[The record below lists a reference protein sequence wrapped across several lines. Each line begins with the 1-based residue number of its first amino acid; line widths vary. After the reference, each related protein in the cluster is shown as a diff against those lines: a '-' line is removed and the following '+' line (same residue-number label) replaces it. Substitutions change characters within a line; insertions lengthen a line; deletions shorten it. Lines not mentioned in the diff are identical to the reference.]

1 MPLNVDA
8 VTLTLL
14 AVLAALAVLMIGIV
28 IYLLSGRRA
37 AILRARGTATVRAT
51 IVEYFRRSGVTVV
64 ADCVLTEDGRYT
76 ALVESEPMKRFR
88 LSHIIEMTLR
98 EHVRKAAGV
107 ELDKIYWRFPV
118 KEALQAGAAP
128 AAAAETAAAG
138 AAATAADSG
147 PAQAQSGDK
156 PAKAHELSDEYIN
169 EGLEHYRH
177 IPKPEVDELPW
188 EAFEQVTTQQ
198 RKEGGAD

>member
-1 MPLNVDA
+1 MTFNVDA
-8 VTLTLL
+8 VTLILL
-14 AVLAALAVLMIGIV
+14 AVLAAVVIGSV
-28 IYLLSGRRA
+28 AYAATLKGKADKRRRRTSA
-37 AILRARGTATVRAT
+37 VRAT
-51 IVEYFRRSGVTVV
+51 IIDYFRRSGVTVS

-98 EHVRKAAGV
+98 EHVRKACGI

-118 KEALQAGAAP
+118 KEAVQAAAAPP
-128 AAAAETAAAG
+128 AAAAESEKTAPQAA
-138 AAATAADSG
+138 SG
-147 PAQAQSGDK
+147 KQERPD
-156 PAKAHELSDEYIN
+156 ELSDEYIN

-188 EAFEQVTTQQ
+188 EAFEEVTTSQ
-198 RKEGGAD
+198 RKEPPAA

>member
-1 MPLNVDA
+1 MTLNADA
-8 VTLTLL
+8 VTLILLVLL
-14 AVLAALAVLMIGIV
+14 AAVVIGGIA
-28 IYLLSGRRA
+28 YGAS
-37 AILRARGTATVRAT
+37 ARGKAAKRRRRTAAVRAT
-51 IVEYFRRSGVTVV
+51 IIEYFRRSGVTVS

-98 EHVRKAAGV
+98 EHIRKASGI

-118 KEALQAGAAP
+118 KEAIQAAATP
-128 AAAAETAAAG
+128 AAAAAESAKAAPETA
-138 AAATAADSG
+138 SG
-147 PAQAQSGDK
+147 KQEQPD
-156 PAKAHELSDEYIN
+156 ELSDEYIN

-188 EAFEQVTTQQ
+188 EAFEEVATSQQ
-198 RKEGGAD
+198 RKEPPAT